1 MNISAQLVKELRERT
16 GAGIMECKSALQ
28 EAGGNLD
35 KAIELLRKRGKEI
48 AAKKSTRKASEGIIY
63 SYIHPP
69 GKVGTIIE
77 LNCETDFVAKN
88 EKFLSLAKDL
98 AMHITAMAP
107 KYMNVDDVPQEVL
120 DKLKSLFLEQAQAE
134 KKDES
139 TINRIVEEKLNRFFA
154 ENCLMAQPF
163 IKEPDKTIKD
173 LIEENIAL
181 LGENIVLK
189 RYVRF
194 SVGETDE
201 KEES

>member
-1 MNISAQLVKELRERT
+1 MSISAQLVKELRERT